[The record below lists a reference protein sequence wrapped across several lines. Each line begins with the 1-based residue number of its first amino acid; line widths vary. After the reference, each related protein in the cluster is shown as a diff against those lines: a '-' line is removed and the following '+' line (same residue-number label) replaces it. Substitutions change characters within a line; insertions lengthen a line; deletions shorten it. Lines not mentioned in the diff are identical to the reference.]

1 MDLRRYP
8 LDEQNC
14 TLEIESCEL
23 LGQGNKKEGGLLDPI
38 KFHLVLSNWY
48 RDIFSYTTLPTF
60 QRVHSNTFLCIGGL
74 RFISMQ
80 LSFWTIKESPLIL
93 AGLFINSCLLLR
105 IKFLLRPSNTQAALI
120 REQKYF
126 NVKKLC
132 EIVFGSMSVHLKDC
146 KLLSFR
152 KTLW

>member
-23 LGQGNKKEGGLLDPI
+23 LGQGNKKERCLLDPI

-48 RDIFSYTTLPTF
+48 RDIFSYTTLPIF
-60 QRVHSNTFLCIGGL
+60 QRVHSNIFLCIGGL

-93 AGLFINSCLLLR
+93 AGQFINSCFLLLR
-105 IKFLLRPSNTQAALI
+105 IEFLLRSSNTQAALI

-126 NVKKLC
+126 NVKRLC
-132 EIVFGSMSVHLKDC
+132 EIVFGSIVCPPEGL
-146 KLLSFR
+146 
-152 KTLW
+152 